1 MKKFAL
7 LIALIAVFC
16 ASSSFADVNLEQQV
30 KNDSRF
36 SPYIEDTINHGA
48 NLLPGRY
55 AHVGEV
61 DARTRR
67 EKFLAPTNVVLEIA
81 RFSMQR
87 AAFPV
92 KIDYYGERNN
102 NAYMTLDTSGEVPIL
117 RTFAQNG
124 ETITEDFAVVISDGN
139 KYVWCLASL
148 ETGEVHYIYPLNHD
162 WFPANW
168 YVGMWDSSDGITLEI
183 LQDRIYASGNFYG
196 TFRAADDRL
205 EITTPE
211 GKHEVIFAMIDP
223 ETGNLVATFTNSPN
237 GMRENAVIFKRSTRP
252 IKASRP
258 IIKPDSMMRPRT
270 QSRPQI
276 STIYGRWESIVDDQK
291 WVMIYDENNNYRG
304 WINGS
309 PSESGVFQMN
319 GNILTGRNNSGIE
332 FTAEIEILQ
341 AGNILIMRF
350 PDGSSINYH
359 RAQ

>member
-7 LIALIAVFC
+7 IIAILIFC
-16 ASSSFADVNLEQQV
+16 ASSSFADINLEQQV

-48 NLLPGRY
+48 KLLPGRY

-61 DARTRR
+61 EARTRR

-81 RFSMQR
+81 RFSMQK
-87 AAFPV
+87 AAYPV
-92 KIDYYGERNN
+92 KIDSYNERNN

-124 ETITEDFAVVISDGN
+124 EIITEDFAVVISDGN
-139 KYVWCLASL
+139 KYVWCLCST

-168 YVGMWDSSDGITLEI
+168 YVGTWDSSDGINLEI
-183 LQDRIYASGNFYG
+183 HNDKIFASGNFYG
-196 TFRAADDRL
+196 TFSAADNRL
-205 EITTPE
+205 EITTAE
-211 GKHEVIFAMIDP
+211 GKREVIFAMIDP
-223 ETGNLVATFTNSPN
+223 ETGNLVATFTNAPN
-237 GMRENAVIFKRSTRP
+237 GMGENAVIFTRSRQPRKPLQQIQPRP
-252 IKASRP
+252 MIQPRIQTSRQAP
-258 IIKPDSMMRPRT
+258 A
-270 QSRPQI
+270 
-276 STIYGRWESIVDDQK
+276 IYGRWESVVDNQK

-304 WINGS
+304 WINGT
-309 PSESGVFQMN
+309 PSESGVFQLN
-319 GNILTGRNNSGIE
+319 GNILTGRNSLGVE

-341 AGNILIMRF
+341 AGNILIMKF